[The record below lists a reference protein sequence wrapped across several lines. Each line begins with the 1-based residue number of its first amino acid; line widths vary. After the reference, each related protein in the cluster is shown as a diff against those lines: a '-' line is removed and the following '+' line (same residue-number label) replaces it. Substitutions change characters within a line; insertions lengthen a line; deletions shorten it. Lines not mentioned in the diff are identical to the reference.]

1 VLFLEQNLWK
11 NAEFG
16 LKLNAFYKKIS
27 NIIRTWQ

>member
-16 LKLNAFYKKIS
+16 LKLNAFYKK
-27 NIIRTWQ
+27 NIKHY